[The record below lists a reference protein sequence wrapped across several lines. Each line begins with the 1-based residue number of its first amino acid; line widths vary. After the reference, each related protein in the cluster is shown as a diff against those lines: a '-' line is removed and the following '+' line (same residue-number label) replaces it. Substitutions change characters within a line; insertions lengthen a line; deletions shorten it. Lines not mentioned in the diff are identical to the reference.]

1 VDGMSAIES
10 LKQTESPDALLYMEQ
25 GVRGFYCNFTKVFF
39 CIWQEIGIMCQIIY
53 IENKIITG
61 RHPWEGKPAYKGVIY
76 MAQHIA
82 SEIMEKAFV
91 TAGPDTSVYE
101 LVNLFVKNKVTAIPI
116 INDEDELVGIV
127 TDADLLYKK
136 VKPHVPHYV
145 NLLGASIY
153 YSGISAY
160 NRGFKK
166 LMAGT
171 AKELMTKDVIIA
183 APDAPVEQIAGVMV
197 AEHLKVIPIVDKKHV
212 VGIVTR
218 GNILDELYQ
227 EYGES

>member
-1 VDGMSAIES
+1 MS
-10 LKQTESPDALLYMEQ
+10 KRT
-25 GVRGFYCNFTKVFF
+25 
-39 CIWQEIGIMCQIIY
+39 
-53 IENKIITG
+53 
-61 RHPWEGKPAYKGVIY
+61 
-76 MAQHIA
+76 A
-82 SEIMEKAFV
+82 SDIMEKNFV
-91 TAGPDTSVYE
+91 TATPETSVFD
-101 LVNLFVKNKVTAIPI
+101 LVNMFVKNHITAIPI
-116 INDEDELVGIV
+116 INDDQELVGIV

-197 AEHLKVIPIVDKKHV
+197 AEHLKVIPIVDNKHV